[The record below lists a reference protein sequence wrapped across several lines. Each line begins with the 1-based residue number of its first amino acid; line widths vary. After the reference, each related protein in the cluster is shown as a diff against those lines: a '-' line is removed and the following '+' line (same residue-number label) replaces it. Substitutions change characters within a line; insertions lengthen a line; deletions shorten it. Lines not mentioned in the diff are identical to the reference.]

1 MEAVGFIKQKARM
14 CDYYYGAACIHN
26 DSGETCPAQLIDC
39 GITTEKPEQ
48 LAAIVEKWAKDHPE
62 ETEREQQ
69 KPEQAQKYIVRADRA
84 GVFFGEI
91 ESRTGSEVTMRNVRR
106 IWRWEGANSL
116 SQLAVDGTKMGSR
129 CKFSVE
135 VESMIILGV
144 IEIIPCTAKATQS
157 ISEVPEWRF

>member
-1 MEAVGFIKQKARM
+1 M
-14 CDYYYGAACIHN
+14 
-26 DSGETCPAQLIDC
+26 T
-39 GITTEKPEQ
+39 
-48 LAAIVEKWAKDHPE
+48 
-62 ETEREQQ
+62 
-69 KPEQAQKYIVRADRA
+69 QKYIVRADRA

-106 IWRWEGANSL
+106 IWRWEGANSI
-116 SQLAVDGTKMGSR
+116 SQLAVDGTKAGNR

-135 VESMIILGV
+135 VESMTILGV